1 MPALSIVSA
10 AAGRRLKDEGQALTL
25 AHAGDWKDKALAE
38 FKTWC
43 RARVAGGQITI
54 TMEEFRSEAK
64 AQPPSHKSWGGFTTM
79 AKNLGLIEFDTY
91 VRSRSEKTHAHPVI
105 RWRIRPFA

>member
-10 AAGRRLKDEGQALTL
+10 AAGQRLKEEGQALTL
-25 AHAGDWKDKALAE
+25 VHAGDWKDKAVVE
-38 FKTWC
+38 FKAWG
-43 RARVAGGQITI
+43 RERLASGQITI
-54 TMEEFRSEAK
+54 TMEEFRASAK

-79 AKNLGLIEFDTY
+79 LKNLGVIEFDTY

-105 RWRIRPFA
+105 RWRIRDLG